1 MKGQL
6 KYLQNVIMTLNE
18 AEKIGRK
25 RQLLTPWQNVEE
37 KIQSSYILQRHIK

>member
-6 KYLQNVIMTLNE
+6 KYLQNVIMTPNE

-25 RQLLTPWQNVEE
+25 RQLLTPWQNVGE
-37 KIQSSYILQRHIK
+37 KNSIMIYTTKAY